1 MSKQRPQSIRICR
14 DALERPV
21 GQPAFHSA
29 AHGHADSSDGE
40 LERVP
45 NSDGV
50 LRAGMRGGVMSVYLG
65 AVYAVVA
72 VVLIEVFSLPA
83 LPVLLVGGV
92 ATWIVIM
99 AVVIRVGL
107 SARNGGASRSPS

>member
-1 MSKQRPQSIRICR
+1 M
-14 DALERPV
+14 
-21 GQPAFHSA
+21 
-29 AHGHADSSDGE
+29 
-40 LERVP
+40 RVP

-50 LRAGMRGGVMSVYLG
+50 VRAGIRGGVISVCLG
-65 AVYAVVA
+65 GVYAVVA

-83 LPVLLVGGV
+83 LPVLLTGGI

-107 SARNGGASRSPS
+107 NARNGGASRSPS